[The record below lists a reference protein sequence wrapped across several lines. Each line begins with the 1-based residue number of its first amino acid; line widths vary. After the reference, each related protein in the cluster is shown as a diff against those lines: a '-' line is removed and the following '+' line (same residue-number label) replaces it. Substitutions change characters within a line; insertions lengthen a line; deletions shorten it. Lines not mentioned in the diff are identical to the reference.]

1 MPDDDIVRL
10 TTASNPAQAHLWCDA
25 LQEEG
30 IECRVVGDY
39 LDAGVGDI
47 PGIRA
52 ELWVHRNDLERAQG
66 VLAAHQRE
74 HPEGEEDESP
84 PAEPEP

>member
-10 TTASNPAQAHLWCDA
+10 TTADNPAQAHLWCEA

-30 IECRVVGDY
+30 IDCRVVGDY
-39 LDAGVGDI
+39 LDAGVGDV

-52 ELWVHRNDLERAQG
+52 ELWVHRNDLARAQEL
-66 VLAAHQRE
+66 LASHLHQ
-74 HPEGEEDESP
+74 HPEEEDESP